1 MGYFFLEYL
10 GWIIEIGERSRE
22 RKREILGEN
31 LIIRIKIII
40 RIKKKGNFLEGNII
54 NIIN

>member
-1 MGYFFLEYL
+1 MGYFFLGYL
-10 GWIIEIGERSRE
+10 GWIIEIGEHSRE